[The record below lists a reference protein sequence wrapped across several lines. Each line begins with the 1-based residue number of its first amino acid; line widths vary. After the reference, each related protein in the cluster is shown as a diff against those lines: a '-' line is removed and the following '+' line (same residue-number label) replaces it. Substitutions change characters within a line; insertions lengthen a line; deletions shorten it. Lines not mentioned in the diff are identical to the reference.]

1 MTRLAGSSRLLRAM
15 NESAAFSYL
24 LEHGTLTRGDLRE
37 LTGLSKPT
45 ASEVLRRLH
54 ELGLVVVAG
63 RSSGGPGPNAEI
75 YAVNPVVGFTIALSV
90 REVRDATG
98 PALVGSLADIT
109 GSVRATLETYI
120 DFGSTDPVELV
131 HTAVAD
137 LCRRARVAR
146 KRVLHVQL
154 GVPGSYD
161 ERTDT
166 IRYVDVPGW
175 SRAGLVGE
183 IRKRL
188 RCKVEVDNDVNLAAV
203 AERSSGVAAGRGA
216 FTLLWLGAEGLGL
229 AIDLGDR
236 LLRGSRGGAGEIG
249 YMPVGRRGLGGQS
262 EQDFQDLVGGPA
274 VLEQAREF
282 GITAATPQA
291 AVAAAATNSSERDL
305 AFLRALAE
313 RIAVGLSAV
322 VAVLDPPLIVLG
334 GEIGQAGGPALR
346 DAVTDALRRM
356 SPLEGPLE
364 GEVAATTV
372 RGDAVLLGALGS
384 GLAAVREGLLA
395 TLAEPTAASAPAAR
409 LG

>member
-1 MTRLAGSSRLLRAM
+1 M

-24 LEHGTLTRGDLRE
+24 LEHGTLTRGHLRE

-54 ELGLVVVAG
+54 ELGLAVVAG

-75 YAVNPVVGFTIALSV
+75 YAVNPAAGFTIALSV
-90 REVRDATG
+90 REVRDGAR
-98 PALVGSLADIT
+98 PALVGSLADVT
-109 GSVRATLETYI
+109 GSVRASHETYT
-120 DFGSTDPVELV
+120 DFGTADPVELV
-131 HTAVAD
+131 HAAVTD

-161 ERTDT
+161 QRTDT

-175 SRAGLVGE
+175 SRPGLVGE
-183 IRKRL
+183 IRRRL

-203 AERSSGVAAGRGA
+203 AERSDGVAAGQGA

-236 LLRGSRGGAGEIG
+236 LLRGARGGAGEIG
-249 YMPVGRRGLGGQS
+249 YMPVGHRGLGTLA

-274 VLEQAREF
+274 VLAQAQEF
-282 GITAATPQA
+282 GITADTPQA
-291 AVAAAATNSSERDL
+291 AVASAAASGSERDA

-322 VAVLDPPLIVLG
+322 VAVLDPPLIVLA

-346 DAVTDALRRM
+346 DAVADALRRT
-356 SPLEGPLE
+356 SPLAGPLE
-364 GEVAATTV
+364 GEIAATAVT
-372 RGDAVLLGALGS
+372 GDAVLLGALGS
-384 GLAAVREGLLA
+384 GLAAVRERLLA
-395 TLAEPTAASAPAAR
+395 DLAEPSTTSPPATAAH